1 MSLNREDRK
10 RRDRPGGCPQAAGR
24 ERDSNAASGAG
35 DTAGRP
41 AIPGERPGL
50 CLRWVDLLQTDS
62 EPRLT
67 RSSGSVP
74 SRAAREKDVA
84 WRVSVRDPSGGCQ
97 GKVPR
102 AGAGAAGGDV
112 RTLGAGPG
120 ESRGWPDFRGS
131 PGSAR
136 RAVWAGTG
144 VSGNTTQR
152 SLTLTGNVANKNT
165 PTVNSSL
172 L

>member
-1 MSLNREDRK
+1 MSPNREDWK

-24 ERDSNAASGAG
+24 ERDSNAAPGAG
-35 DTAGRP
+35 GAAGRP

-50 CLRWVDLLQTDS
+50 RLRWADLLQTDS
-62 EPRLT
+62 EPRIT

-97 GKVPR
+97 GNVPR
-102 AGAGAAGGDV
+102 AGAAGGDV
-112 RTLGAGPG
+112 RTLGTGPG

-136 RAVWAGTG
+136 RAVWASVG
-144 VSGNTTQR
+144 VSGNTTQT
-152 SLTLTGNVANKNT
+152 SLTLTEMWKT
-165 PTVNSSL
+165 KICRL
-172 L
+172 